1 MYSISHLPRPPSKA
15 QTSTKKHPPNQQSGF
30 SMIEIL
36 LVVAIVGI
44 IASIGFVQGRRLL
57 SKQTESSTISAI
69 TQTLAR
75 GSSAASARGEEVI
88 LRKSGNKLFLVR
100 GTDSFGFVDIPP
112 SVTLKTKTGVALPAD
127 IDLLSYS
134 PKGLIDA
141 TDIANNFSP
150 LQLITADKSYNLSA
164 SIIGDMK
171 VETQ

>member
-1 MYSISHLPRPPSKA
+1 MYSTPHLRRPQNKA
-15 QTSTKKHPPNQQSGF
+15 QAATKKHPPNQQSGF
-30 SMIEIL
+30 SMIEIM

-57 SKQTESSTISAI
+57 NKQTESSTITAI

-88 LRKSGNKLFLVR
+88 LRKSGNQLFLVR
-100 GTDSFGFVDIPP
+100 GTDSFGFVDIPA
-112 SVTLKTKTGVALPAD
+112 SATLKTKAGVALAAN

-150 LQLITADKSYNLSA
+150 LQLITADKSYKLTA